1 MHKHSSTTG
10 VNQTNLTA
18 DLNSWNAQVEMLN
31 GMDDDT
37 NVVVDDDVDDVDDDD
52 DDDVDVDVDVN
63 ISLILKAN
71 PERNPTN

>member
-1 MHKHSSTTG
+1 MHKHSSTAG

-31 GMDDDT
+31 GMNDDD
-37 NVVVDDDVDDVDDDD
+37 DDDDD

-63 ISLILKAN
+63 ISLILKAK

>member
-31 GMDDDT
+31 GMDDDAMM
-37 NVVVDDDVDDVDDDD
+37 
-52 DDDVDVDVDVN
+52 
-63 ISLILKAN
+63 ILMLLLLMMMLMMLMMMMMWMLMLM
-71 PERNPTN
+71 